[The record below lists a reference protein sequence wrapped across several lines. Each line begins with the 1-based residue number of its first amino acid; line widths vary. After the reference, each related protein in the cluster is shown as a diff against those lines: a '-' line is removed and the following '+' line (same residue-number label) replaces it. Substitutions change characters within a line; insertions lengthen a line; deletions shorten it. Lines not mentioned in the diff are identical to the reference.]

1 MGKKDFYYSNC
12 KKGFSI
18 QFILLLIFSLFSINL
33 YSQTNKYT
41 YKTIQLFEQ
50 KSIHLNGGNKAAF
63 SPGKKSRIFIQIDLP
78 PNTVEWYY
86 SFSTSTNQS
95 STENLNLFLQLGAI
109 FTANMTTV
117 GKIVNYSNYAE
128 SLIKQIK
135 IPPGCHI
142 IDVYL
147 LDKQNVDKFI
157 YKEDNWG
164 GKFQYIIKGSTENS
178 TKDFVRINNPVSGV
192 YYLGL
197 RNPSLTNA
205 VDIIIEAVAVVKE
218 ETEIKKTIEE
228 NKAELYYGLGSKAF
242 ETGDYDKSLLNLQ
255 KAIQLDSTRVEI
267 KLKISLIYLI
277 QGKTEY
283 LDSYIEAISSCKIT
297 KNAKEHL
304 THGLNDINSII
315 NKSGSLKNADDIIA
329 LLKDEIYKMK

>member
-1 MGKKDFYYSNC
+1 MMLL
-12 KKGFSI
+12 SI
-18 QFILLLIFSLFSINL
+18 SCINLTL
-33 YSQTNKYT
+33 YSQNNKFT
-41 YKTIQLFEQ
+41 FKTVQLFEQ

-95 STENLNLFLQLGAI
+95 STENLNLFLQLGAL
-109 FTANMTTV
+109 FTANLTTV

-135 IPPGCHI
+135 IPPGCHM

-147 LDKQNVDKFI
+147 FDKKNVEKFI
-157 YKEDNWG
+157 NKEDNWG
-164 GKFQYIIKGSTENS
+164 GKFQNIIKGSTENS

-218 ETEIKKTIEE
+218 ETEIKKTIDE

-242 ETGDYDKSLLNLQ
+242 ETGDYDKALPNLQ
-255 KAIQLDSTRVEI
+255 KALQLDSTLVGI

-283 LDSYIEAISSCKIT
+283 LDSYIEAISSCKNT
-297 KNAKEHL
+297 ENANEYLIK
-304 THGLNDINSII
+304 GLNDIYYII
-315 NKSGSLKNADDIIA
+315 EKSMTLKNADEIIN
-329 LLKDEIYKMK
+329 LLKDEIKKK